1 MIRTA
6 RAIDDLGPRRNAMGA
21 AARAATA
28 TGQAVG
34 VGLERRLGGDVFPLP
49 WGLAPRRDEAPPD
62 QAYANLA
69 LARYA
74 ESLRRHRGQEPEP
87 ELRGLPL
94 LARREGGTASGAN
107 AGPGGLARSFAP
119 VEHQVRPEIARAVK
133 GEKPRT
139 ATPAPAPLAAT
150 SPGAHRAGPPVPAHR
165 GGGR

>member
-6 RAIDDLGPRRNAMGA
+6 RAIGDLGPRRDDLGA

-28 TGQAVG
+28 IGDATGL
-34 VGLERRLGGDVFPLP
+34 GLERRLEGEQPVELP
-49 WGLAPRRDEAPPD
+49 WGLAPRRADALPD

-74 ESLRRHRGQEPEP
+74 EALRARRTPEPEP

-94 LARREGGTASGAN
+94 VARRAGATALGRHS
-107 AGPGGLARSFAP
+107 GPGGLARSAVP

-133 GEKPRT
+133 GEKPRS
-139 ATPAPAPLAAT
+139 ATPPPAPLAA
-150 SPGAHRAGPPVPAHR
+150 PRAG
-165 GGGR
+165 GR